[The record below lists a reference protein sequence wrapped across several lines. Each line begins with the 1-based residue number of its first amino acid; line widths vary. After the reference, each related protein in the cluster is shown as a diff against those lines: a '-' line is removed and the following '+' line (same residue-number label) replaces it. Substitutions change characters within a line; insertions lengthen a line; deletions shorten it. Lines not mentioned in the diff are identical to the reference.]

1 MSVHV
6 SVHVGVG
13 LAAASSKMPTVLHH
27 GPYLFMGS
35 LLSPAVAQG
44 DHLQSHLHNDNNKLA
59 WSALCVA
66 LCCACVLHV

>member
-1 MSVHV
+1 MRERESVR
-6 SVHVGVG
+6 VGVG

-59 WSALCVA
+59 WSGL
-66 LCCACVLHV
+66 